1 MPSNRAIAI
10 LHIERV
16 MNGKR
21 IAIGLLAVALAIG
34 AGLLAWQARKPQPV
48 AATETPAPAEPQA
61 APDRSVPKAIQPV
74 APAPAPVKPVVLPP
88 GTTVATPGG
97 DPEQPIQP
105 APRGQRIIR
114 DHRGLGETPPPRKVT
129 PQGWTA
135 AGAAIQPAIAS
146 CLKGPV
152 TLQFTLTMSGGRAQV
167 QEPKLMNAA
176 QQPDAQACIEKALAN
191 LTWNTPDP
199 DGSTPVTMPL
209 TSSSSSRN

>member
-1 MPSNRAIAI
+1 
-10 LHIERV
+10 

-21 IAIGLLAVALAIG
+21 IAIGLLGVALAIG
-34 AGLLAWQARKPQPV
+34 AGLLAWQARKPLPQTE
-48 AATETPAPAEPQA
+48 AAETPAQPQPSG
-61 APDRSVPKAIQPV
+61 APDRSTPPRPIMPSPQVETP
-74 APAPAPVKPVVLPP
+74 KPVVVPP
-88 GTTVATPGG
+88 GTTIATPFG
-97 DPEQPIQP
+97 DPNRGIPA

-114 DHRGLGETPPPRKVT
+114 DHRGLGEIPPQPKVT

-152 TLQFTLTMSGGRAQV
+152 TLQFTLSMSGGRAQV

-176 QQPDAQACIEKALAN
+176 QQPDTQACIEKALAN

-209 TSSSSSRN
+209 ISSSNSKN